1 MFQGMASLPCT
12 QTVKSSIL
20 FVSTRFVNVE
30 VSMNSPEPKILK
42 AGDTIWLATK
52 TGGLPGLPEG
62 RYSVVEGVTPEPEQ
76 NENDFDGVA
85 GMIDTSAMIVVEY
98 AGHNY
103 LVDLLDRKW
112 EIIEQI

>member
-1 MFQGMASLPCT
+1 
-12 QTVKSSIL
+12 
-20 FVSTRFVNVE
+20 
-30 VSMNSPEPKILK
+30 MNSPEPKILK

-52 TGGLPGLPEG
+52 TGGLPGLLEG

>member
-30 VSMNSPEPKILK
+30 VSMSRPEPKILK

-52 TGGLPGLPEG
+52 IGGLPGLPEG
-62 RYSVVEGVTPEPEQ
+62 HYSVIEGVTPEPEQ
-76 NENDFDGVA
+76 DENDFDGTA
-85 GMIDTSAMIVVEY
+85 GMIDTSTMIVVEY
-98 AGHNY
+98 AGANY
-103 LVDLLDRKW
+103 FVDLVDREW
-112 EIIEQI
+112 SVVNQI